1 MLRGERSRCG
11 GGGWAAV
18 VKKAQ
23 GGGAFY
29 TQHFTTLNADGSGE
43 RNARAGK
50 CDYSLLLGW
59 QL

>member
-1 MLRGERSRCG
+1 MWGRGLGGSCEEGSR
-11 GGGWAAV
+11 
-18 VKKAQ
+18 
-23 GGGAFY
+23 GGAFY
-29 TQHFTTLNADGSGE
+29 TQNFTTLNADGSGE